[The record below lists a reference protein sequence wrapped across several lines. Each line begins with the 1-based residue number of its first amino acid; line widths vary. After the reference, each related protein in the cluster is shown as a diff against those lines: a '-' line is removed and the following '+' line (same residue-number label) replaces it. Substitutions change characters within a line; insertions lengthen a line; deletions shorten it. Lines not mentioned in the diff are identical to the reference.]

1 MPIDRLACQTI
12 TDLIKSSL
20 IRLLPQ
26 KSAPTHSG
34 PSGSQQSAPQQK
46 KKESI
51 VDLTKY
57 MQQNIRVKFQGG
69 REVTG
74 ILKGFDKLLNLV
86 LDETV
91 EYIRGKF
98 RSVAISDCNSSMKL
112 TLASSF
118 QTNRRS

>member
-1 MPIDRLACQTI
+1 MPSVRLIYRSNSILSSPPKRNPANPAQQHQQT
-12 TDLIKSSL
+12 
-20 IRLLPQ
+20 
-26 KSAPTHSG
+26 
-34 PSGSQQSAPQQK
+34 APQQK

-91 EYIRGKF
+91 EYIRGKPAF
-98 RSVAISDCNSSMKL
+98 V
-112 TLASSF
+112 F
-118 QTNRRS
+118 